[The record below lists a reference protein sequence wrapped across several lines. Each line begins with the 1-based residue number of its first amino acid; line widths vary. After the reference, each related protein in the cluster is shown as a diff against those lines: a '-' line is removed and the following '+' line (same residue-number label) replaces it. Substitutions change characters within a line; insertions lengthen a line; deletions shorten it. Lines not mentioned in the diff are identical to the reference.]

1 MNKTWAIFGK
11 EVKLYFLSPVA
22 YIIMAG
28 FVLFSAASFYFRA
41 TGFPDMIVAARDSGL
56 LDTVRQ
62 NRINYFVL
70 GPVLSDASSIL
81 IFLIPLITMRLWAEE
96 KRGSTDELLIT
107 SPVSVGKIVMGK
119 YLAGLLFVLVLLAV
133 TLVYTVFLFVY
144 SAPDP
149 GVTLSSYIALILFVA
164 AGVGIGLFASSLT
177 ENQIVA
183 SVTCLIIE
191 LFFASM
197 GGVATSVR
205 PPLLS
210 DILGYISW
218 REHMMNF
225 FDGVIRSGDV
235 VYFIT
240 FTFLWLFLAYQS
252 IESSRW
258 R

>member
-41 TGFPDMIVAARDSGL
+41 TNFPDMVVAARDSGIL
-56 LDTVRQ
+56 ESIRE
-62 NRINYFVL
+62 NRINHFVL
-70 GPVLSDASSIL
+70 GPLLSDVSSIL

-96 KRGSTDELLIT
+96 KRASTHELLIT
-107 SPVSVGKIVMGK
+107 SPVSVGRIVVGK
-119 YLAGLLFVLVLLAV
+119 YLAGLLFVLVLLAI

-149 GVTLSSYIALILFVA
+149 GVTLSSYMALAFFVA
-164 AGVGIGLFASSLT
+164 SGVGIGLFASSLT

-183 SVTCLIIE
+183 GVTCLILE
-191 LFFASM
+191 LLFASL
-197 GGVATSVR
+197 GGVATSIR
-205 PPLLS
+205 SPLLS

-240 FTFLWLFLAYQS
+240 FIFLWLFLAYQS

>member
-1 MNKTWAIFGK
+1 VSKTWAIFGK

-28 FVLFSAASFYFRA
+28 FILFSAASFYFRA
-41 TGFPDMIVAARDSGL
+41 VNFPDMVVAARDAGIL
-56 LDTVRQ
+56 QEIRQ

-70 GPVLSDASSIL
+70 GPVLSDVSNIL

-96 KRGSTDELLIT
+96 KRGSTDELLLT
-107 SPVSVGKIVMGK
+107 SPLSVGKIVMGK
-119 YLAGLLFVLVLLAV
+119 YLSGLLFVLVLLAI

-144 SAPDP
+144 SDPDP
-149 GVTLSSYIALILFVA
+149 GVTISSYTALILFVA

-183 SVTCLIIE
+183 SVTCLILE
-191 LFFASM
+191 LLFASM
-197 GGVATSVR
+197 GGVAVSIR
-205 PPLLS
+205 SPLLS
-210 DILGYISW
+210 RVLGYVSW

-225 FDGVIRSGDV
+225 FDGVIRSGDLI
-235 VYFIT
+235 YFAT
-240 FTFLWLFLAYQS
+240 FIFLWLFLAYQS
-252 IESSRW
+252 VESSRW